1 MNNAQWL
8 FALIQEN
15 YQRNPILVL
24 VLSAIVVLPAIALI
38 SFLVQ
43 AGARRRR
50 NQAALRAVKR
60 KAESYVPSPDRD
72 AAGSAVPAW
81 TAQAWLTPDGPGH
94 DTLPLQG
101 HMIRIGR
108 HADNDIRLADSSVHR
123 YHAMIQRTPEE
134 DFVITD
140 LSGKAGNGVR
150 VNGERT
156 GHTRL
161 ADGDVIELGRAKL
174 KFECAPL

>member
-1 MNNAQWL
+1 MKNAEWL

-24 VLSAIVVLPAIALI
+24 VLSAIIILPGIALI

-43 AGARRRR
+43 ARARRRE
-50 NQAALRAVKR
+50 NEAAVRAVQR
-60 KAESYVPSPDRD
+60 RAEDILPDV
-72 AAGSAVPAW
+72 SAPAW
-81 TAQAWLTPDGPGH
+81 SSQAWLTLEGARG
-94 DTLPLQG
+94 DTLPLLGQ
-101 HMIRIGR
+101 MIRIGR
-108 HADNDIRLADSSVHR
+108 HADNDIRLAESSVHR
-123 YHAMIQRTPEE
+123 YHAMIERTPEE

-150 VNGERT
+150 INGERT
-156 GHTRL
+156 GHARL

>member
-1 MNNAQWL
+1 MNNAEWL

-24 VLSAIVVLPAIALI
+24 VLSAIVVLPGIALI

-43 AGARRRR
+43 AGARRRKS
-50 NQAALRAVKR
+50 QAALRAVRR
-60 KAESYVPSPDRD
+60 KAESYVPD
-72 AAGSAVPAW
+72 AAAPAVPASSS
-81 TAQAWLTPDGPGH
+81 QAWLTLEGARG
-94 DTLPLQG
+94 DTLALVGQ
-101 HMIRIGR
+101 MIRIGR
-108 HADNDIRLADSSVHR
+108 HADNDIRLAESSVHR
-123 YHAMIQRTPEE
+123 YHAMIERTPEE